1 MTEQVVVDANVVAK
15 LYLKDE
21 LYTDKAHLLFS
32 RFRQGEIHL
41 VAPRVITYEVP
52 AVIKRG
58 AVRAKADE
66 ETWRAA
72 IQSFEL
78 LESKGLLIIDD
89 SNAKYE
95 ATRLAINYSCF
106 YFDAVYLLLA
116 EDLGCPFITADDR
129 LFRRLHEQAPY
140 LISLASYK

>member
-1 MTEQVVVDANVVAK
+1 VTEQLVVDANVVAK

-21 LYTDKAHLLFS
+21 QYTDRADLLFS

-41 VAPRVITYEVP
+41 AAPRVITYEVP
-52 AVIKRG
+52 AVIKKG
-58 AVRAKADE
+58 AARAKVNE
-66 ETWRAA
+66 KTWQAA

-89 SNAKYE
+89 SKAKYE
-95 ATRLAINYSCF
+95 AIRLAINYRCS
-106 YFDAVYLLLA
+106 YYDALYLLLA
-116 EDLGCPFITADDR
+116 EDLGCPFITADDKLVR
-129 LFRRLHEQAPY
+129 ALHMQAPY

>member
-1 MTEQVVVDANVVAK
+1 MTEQLVVDANVVAK

-21 LYTDKAHLLFS
+21 QDTDKADLLFS
-32 RFRQGEIHL
+32 RFRRGEIHL

-58 AVRAKADE
+58 AARAEVGE

-89 SNAKYE
+89 SDAKYE
-95 ATRLAINYSCF
+95 AIRLAINYRCF
-106 YFDAVYLLLA
+106 YFDALYLLLA
-116 EDLGCPFITADDR
+116 EDLGCPFITADGKLLR
-129 LFRRLHEQAPY
+129 ALQGRVPY
-140 LISLASYK
+140 LISLARYR